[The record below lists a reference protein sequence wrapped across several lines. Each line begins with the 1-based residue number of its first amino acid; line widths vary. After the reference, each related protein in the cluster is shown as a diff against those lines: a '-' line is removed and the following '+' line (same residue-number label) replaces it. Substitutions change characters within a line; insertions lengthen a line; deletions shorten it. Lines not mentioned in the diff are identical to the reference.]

1 MKPVDR
7 QTFFARLQEANPAPQ
22 SELSYSSPY
31 ELLVAVILSAQATD
45 LSVNKAMAKLFPV
58 ANTPA
63 AIAALGVEG
72 LEPYLRTIGLFRTK
86 ARNVIAMSRMLLD
99 VHAGEVPQ
107 ERAALEALP
116 GVGRKTA
123 NVILNVIFGEHTL
136 AVDTH
141 VFRVSNRTGLA
152 RGKTVGIVE
161 LKLMKAVPKDFLFGA
176 HHWLILHGRHVCKA
190 RRPECWRCVV
200 IDLCPYR
207 PKTPPPDGEA
217 QLIRVR
223 SDGPASAD
231 R

>member
-1 MKPVDR
+1 MKPADR
-7 QTFFARLQEANPAPQ
+7 RTFFARLREANPAPQ

-45 LSVNKAMAKLFPV
+45 LSVNKAMAKLYPV

-63 AIAALGVEG
+63 AIAALGIEG
-72 LEPYLRTIGLFRTK
+72 LEPYIRTIGLYRTK
-86 ARNVIAMSRMLLD
+86 AKNVIAMSHLLIER
-99 VHAGEVPQ
+99 HGGEVPQ
-107 ERAALEALP
+107 DRASLEALP

-123 NVILNVIFGEHTL
+123 NVVLNVIFGEHTL

-152 RGKTVGIVE
+152 RGKTVSVVE
-161 LKLMKAVPKDFLFGA
+161 AKLMKAVPADFLFGA

-217 QLIRVR
+217 LVRVPLR
-223 SDGPASAD
+223 REPSRPG
-231 R
+231 